1 MDLELS
7 FEDFLQY
14 YRSQEFEKGLQN
26 YFKVTESRD
35 GYRIIRSMDR
45 YFNDSIPEPYS
56 YLPIEKGHEK
66 SHYFAF
72 IFYYMSL
79 CNYAIE
85 KVAGRDALI
94 KFLKCTNWPMT
105 ICGMGGILSPN
116 QTLKEADLVYEKNS
130 TNCQKTFALFQ
141 EVIPFMKEELNNF
154 FKGGAE
160 NLNQAAYDEF
170 VKAMDGKIE
179 EFWKI
184 ADKEIES
191 FTFHK

>member
-7 FEDFLQY
+7 FEDFLLY

-26 YFKVTESRD
+26 YFKVTKSMD
-35 GYRIIRSMDR
+35 GNRIIRSMDR

-85 KVAGRDALI
+85 KVAGMDALI

-130 TNCQKTFALFQ
+130 ANCQKTFALFQ

-160 NLNQAAYDEF
+160 NLNQTAYDEF